1 MIRCHAWILAAVCL
15 ASSIAAVCGEVPP
28 RSDGG
33 QTLAVPQDQLDVG
46 DVYYVTPGEDNQLI
60 CISDAALQRVTVTCS
75 RIVGYVVVPFDLE
88 EGKAPLVAGAFRI
101 PVAALETGCAESADL
116 LRGPTVLN
124 AAQYP
129 EITFRI
135 LRVTDVKPAG
145 EEERRKSF
153 TLTVAGELTVKDKTV
168 ELEMPVRMSLI
179 PFTWKTMG
187 RNVGELLTLRAKLDV
202 KLADLGLEK
211 PGAAF
216 AERIA
221 DTLNLDLFLL
231 CNTMTPEKLLDPAIK
246 KEHHLKQM
254 RFLTLVRDFNDPEKA
269 YEFGRAY
276 LRDIWSDAQ
285 ALNRLAWATLTETGI
300 QTRDLGFVT
309 KAAQRANELTE
320 FKDPALL
327 NTLARVCY
335 DKADLDAALKWAR
348 QSVENLDSTPAPVAE
363 EIRATLKRYEA
374 QAEKSRE

>member
-1 MIRCHAWILAAVCL
+1 MIRHQSWLILAALLVPAVGL
-15 ASSIAAVCGEVPP
+15 ALAEVPP

-33 QTLAVPQDQLDVG
+33 QTLVVPQEQLDVG

-60 CISDAALQRVTVTCS
+60 CISDAALQRITITCS
-75 RIVGYVVVPFDLE
+75 RIVGYVVTPFELE
-88 EGKAPLVAGAFRI
+88 EGKPPLVTGAFRI
-101 PVAALETGCAESADL
+101 PVAALETGCPESAEL

-124 AAQYP
+124 MAQFP

-145 EEERRKSF
+145 DEDRRKSF
-153 TLTVAGELTVKDKTV
+153 TLTIAGELTVKDKTV

-211 PGAAF
+211 PGAAY

-221 DTLNLDLFLL
+221 DTLNFDLFLM
-231 CNTMTPEKLLDPAIK
+231 CNTMTPEKLLDPTIK
-246 KEHHLKQM
+246 KEHHLKQL
-254 RFLTLVRDFNDPEKA
+254 RFLTLVRDLNDPEKA

-285 ALNRLAWATLTETGI
+285 ALNRLAWATLTEAGI

-327 NTLARVCY
+327 NTLARACY
-335 DKADLDAALKWAR
+335 DRADLDAALKWAR
-348 QSVENLDSTPAPVAE
+348 QAVENLGSTPAPVAE
-363 EIRATLKRYEA
+363 EIRATMKRYEA

>member
-1 MIRCHAWILAAVCL
+1 MIRRHSWIPAVVVLAGSAAITL
-15 ASSIAAVCGEVPP
+15 ADVPP

-33 QTLAVPQDQLDVG
+33 QTLVVPQEQLDAG
-46 DVYYVTPGEDNQLI
+46 DVYYVTPGEDTQLL
-60 CISDAALQRVTVTCS
+60 CLSDAALQRMTVTCS
-75 RIVGYVVVPFDLE
+75 RIVGYVVTPFELE
-88 EGKAPLVAGAFRI
+88 EGKPPLVAGAFRI
-101 PVAALETGCAESADL
+101 PVAALETGCPESAEL

-124 AAQYP
+124 AAEYP
-129 EITFRI
+129 EMTFRI
-135 LRVTDVKPAG
+135 LRVTDFKSAG
-145 EEERRKSF
+145 DEGRRKNF
-153 TLTVAGELTVKDKTV
+153 TLTIAGELTVKDKTV
-168 ELEMPVRMSLI
+168 ELEVPVRMSLI

-202 KLADLGLEK
+202 KLADLGLAR
-211 PGAAF
+211 PSPAY

-221 DTLNLDLFLL
+221 DTLDLDVFLL

-254 RFLTLVRDFNDPEKA
+254 RFLTLVRDLNDPEKA
-269 YEFGRAY
+269 YEFGRTY

-285 ALNRLAWATLTETGI
+285 ALNRLAWATLTEAGI
-300 QTRDLGFVT
+300 QTRDLGFAT

-327 NTLARVCY
+327 NTLARACY

-348 QSVENLDSTPAPVAE
+348 QAAENLGSTPAPVAE

-374 QAEKSRE
+374 QAEKTRE